1 MLALLVAWEIALTQ
15 FNCCRVM
22 VPVNHRRRNSV
33 DSQGEEWQIDV
44 EILGESSIE
53 AVLQQLAQVADTRR

>member
-1 MLALLVAWEIALTQ
+1 
-15 FNCCRVM
+15 
-22 VPVNHRRRNSV
+22 
-33 DSQGEEWQIDV
+33 V